1 MPEGQKKVGFVDTGG
16 LREKLERALEEADQL
31 RLEFVGIK
39 ISEALDAVDIVDRT
53 ASGSQH

>member
-1 MPEGQKKVGFVDTGG
+1 MPEGEEKVGFVDTGG

-39 ISEALDAVDIVDRT
+39 ISEALDAIDT
-53 ASGSQH
+53 AEMGSFGSRH